1 MRSSFI
7 WAAFVVIA
15 ARSIWLT
22 IITVRFSMDGFRHKV
37 MRLKA
42 FNYFLVD
49 LAFDKPF
56 DILQLFNFIGADQ

>member
-15 ARSIWLT
+15 ARSIWPT
-22 IITVRFSMDGFRHKV
+22 IITVRFSMGGFRHKV